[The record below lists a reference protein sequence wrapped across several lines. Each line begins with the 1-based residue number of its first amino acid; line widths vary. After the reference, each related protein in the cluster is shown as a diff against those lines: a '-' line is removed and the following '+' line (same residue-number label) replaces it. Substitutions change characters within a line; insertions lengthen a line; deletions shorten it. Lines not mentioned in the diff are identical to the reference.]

1 MLAVYQAVLAA
12 GEHAR
17 SGQGP
22 SLIDCLTYRW
32 RGHSKSDRNLYR
44 TPEEIEEWKHNCPI
58 RRFKQVLVDAAVM
71 TRDEVEAIDQ
81 AAKAAIDRA
90 AEEALTFPE
99 PSPENM
105 EDEVYAP

>member
-1 MLAVYQAVLAA
+1 MAA
-12 GEHAR
+12 GEYAR

-22 SLIDCLTYRW
+22 SLIDCLSYRW

-44 TPEEIEEWKHNCPI
+44 TAQEIEEWKRKCPI
-58 RRFKQVLVDAAVM
+58 RRFKQVLVEGAVM
-71 TRDEVEAIDQ
+71 TSEEVEGLDQ

-90 AEEALTFPE
+90 AEEAQTFPE

-105 EDEVYAP
+105 EDEVYAL

>member
-1 MLAVYQAVLAA
+1 VYEAVLEAD
-12 GEHAR
+12 ERAR

-22 SLIDCLTYRW
+22 SLVDCLSYRW

-44 TPEEIEEWKHNCPI
+44 TAQEIDDWKHKCPI
-58 RRFKQVLVDAAVM
+58 RRFKTVLVDAAVM
-71 TRDEVEAIDQ
+71 TNEEVEALDQ
-81 AAKAAIDRA
+81 AAKTAVDRA

>member
-1 MLAVYQAVLAA
+1 MSA

-22 SLIDCLTYRW
+22 SFIDCLSYRW

-44 TPEEIEEWKHNCPI
+44 TSQEIEEWKQKCPI
-58 RRFKQVLVDAAVM
+58 IRFKQVLVDATLM
-71 TRDEVEAIDQ
+71 TREEVEAIDQ
-81 AAKAAIDRA
+81 AAKEAVDRA
-90 AEEALTFPE
+90 AEEAQTFPE